1 MSKEYINGSDADA
14 NKQWAGLFYND
25 LGVRNKLIERLEI
38 TFLTDGNISFNKHEA
53 CSLINFMATEDNG
66 VEWEPETSEE
76 DKFQTVSEV
85 VGHFFD
91 MIVDGN
97 SYLARFSVN

>member
-1 MSKEYINGSDADA
+1 MSKEFIDGSEPDA
-14 NKQWAGLFYND
+14 NKQWAGLFYNNLD
-25 LGVRNKLIERLEI
+25 VRNKLIERLEI

-53 CSLINFMATEDNG
+53 CSLIHFMATEDNG
-66 VEWEPETSEE
+66 VEWEPETNEE
-76 DKFQTVSEV
+76 EKFQTVSEV
-85 VGHFFD
+85 VAHFFD